1 MALDISDSLK
11 SGYLDCGIQT
21 EGSPLPDSR
30 STVQQRNPGCTCV
43 CSCKGDPPVSTMAVV
58 HRELLPP
65 VSDRSLLGNQPP
77 RFSRVTNRVV
87 SLPELEGESTPVSC
101 LRPRVASMPETY
113 PPTSPDDL
121 DAYDYDTGPHQG
133 RVWHSPST
141 PSPPQARRKNI
152 VVCRQDERAYYRE
165 FESQD
170 WITWASSPPKPI
182 PALHGPLSL
191 PYARCPS
198 GAEGTIIES
207 DDRVSNMIWGL
218 ENPTSQGRAQVQSV
232 DHLATAQDS
241 GHGTGSTS
249 RQGSGNL
256 ALAANRLAEQ
266 MNDLAI
272 NVDSKRY
279 LGSGQP
285 QYGLSSALGL
295 YLGCDPT
302 PNLEARGFTYEQR
315 ALQNQSSDL
324 GSMKGG
330 SSRRTLSLEQP
341 KPARQS
347 VTQLPTPPSSTLAH
361 WTPRLSNIAT
371 LSGGFSPIPEAA
383 PMTPALFTSRQSSL
397 PTPVLDCYEHAK
409 LWQARP
415 NSIAPTQNLQDY
427 SLGSDGSLPAAD
439 CLDLYDYFP
448 QELRLKAGWA
458 SAPRPESAA
467 HKASRMDTPARPDY
481 GAVLSRQDSKAALTA
496 STSRALHRRLPVL
509 EEDISFNGPSLQ
521 GRAPTPGFTNGRRLV
536 PTTLLRSAQVGNSLD
551 TTPDA
556 YCDRG
561 EKASRKTYRMG
572 SNNRTAGAQGSQ
584 RQSNSSESKRGVA
597 GERTPVD
604 TYTAP
609 HRRWKEKREV

>member
-1 MALDISDSLK
+1 
-11 SGYLDCGIQT
+11 
-21 EGSPLPDSR
+21 
-30 STVQQRNPGCTCV
+30 
-43 CSCKGDPPVSTMAVV
+43 
-58 HRELLPP
+58 
-65 VSDRSLLGNQPP
+65 
-77 RFSRVTNRVV
+77 
-87 SLPELEGESTPVSC
+87 
-101 LRPRVASMPETY
+101 MPETY

-121 DAYDYDTGPHQG
+121 DAYDYDAVPPRG

-141 PSPPQARRKNI
+141 PSPPQALRNNHPGI
-152 VVCRQDERAYYRE
+152 VVCHPDERAYYRE
-165 FESQD
+165 FGSQ
-170 WITWASSPPKPI
+170 
-182 PALHGPLSL
+182 
-191 PYARCPS
+191 
-198 GAEGTIIES
+198 GTIIES

-218 ENPTSQGRAQVQSV
+218 ENPTSQGRAQVQSATA
-232 DHLATAQDS
+232 DHLTTAQDS
-241 GHGTGSTS
+241 VHGTGSTS

-266 MNDLAI
+266 MNDLAVG
-272 NVDSKRY
+272 VDSKRY
-279 LGSGQP
+279 LGPGQP

-302 PNLEARGFTYEQR
+302 PSLEARGFTYEQR

-324 GSMKGG
+324 GSMKHG
-330 SSRRTLSLEQP
+330 SSRRTFSLEQP

-371 LSGGFSPIPEAA
+371 LSGGFSPIPEVA
-383 PMTPALFTSRQSSL
+383 PRTPALFTSRQSSL

-409 LWQARP
+409 QWQARP

-448 QELRLKAGWA
+448 QELRLKAGLA
-458 SAPRPESAA
+458 SAPRHESAA

-521 GRAPTPGFTNGRRLV
+521 GRAPTPGFTGRRLV
-536 PTTLLRSAQVGNSLD
+536 PTTLLRSAQVGNSLGTASD
-551 TTPDA
+551 D

-561 EKASRKTYRMG
+561 EKTSRKTYRMG

-584 RQSNSSESKRGVA
+584 RQSNSLESKSGVA